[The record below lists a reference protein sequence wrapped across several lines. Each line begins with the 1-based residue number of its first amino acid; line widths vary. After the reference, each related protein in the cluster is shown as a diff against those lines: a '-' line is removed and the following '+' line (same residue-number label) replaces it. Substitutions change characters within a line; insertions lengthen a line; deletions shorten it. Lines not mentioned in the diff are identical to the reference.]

1 MASSTFTGPVTS
13 KNGFISGSG
22 SLVAVSGAS
31 TTAVTVTSAVHAGRT
46 ILMSGATS
54 AGTTVTF
61 TLPTATGTGNI
72 YTFVVRTVPSSGGN
86 YVVKVNNSTDVIQ
99 GHAVMM
105 LAITGTAGSF
115 PTVAASDTVTLNGTT
130 TGGNQIG
137 DVITIQDVDS
147 GYFTV
152 TAITTYSGTPATP
165 FSATV

>member
-22 SLVAVSGAS
+22 SLVAVSGAT
-31 TTAVTVTSAVHAGRT
+31 TTAVTVTSAAHAGRT
-46 ILMSGATS
+46 VLMSGATS
-54 AGTTVTF
+54 AGTAVTF
-61 TLPTATGTGNI
+61 TQPAATGTGNI
-72 YTFVVRTVPSSGGN
+72 YTFAVRTVPSGGGN
-86 YVVKVNNSTDVIQ
+86 YVIKVANSTDVVQ

-105 LAITGTAGSF
+105 LATTGTAGSF
-115 PTVAASDTVTLNGTT
+115 PTVAASDTITLNGTT

-137 DVITIQDVDS
+137 DLVTIQDIDA

-152 TAITTYSGTPATP
+152 TAISTYSGTAATP